1 MNLGEQIE
9 RLKELKDIHLKG
21 DPFGAS
27 WGEILT
33 IIEEMGVP
41 ELVGTSEINE
51 HDLINNSGAS
61 A

>member
-21 DPFGAS
+21 PFGAS
-27 WGEILT
+27 WIEILT
-33 IIEEMGVP
+33 IIEEMEIP